1 MAKKKKN
8 NNQQAFMSP
17 EKYVREKVRTLKKG
31 TCYITPDD
39 GSGLVHVVVSR
50 LHTGGKISAAFYL
63 VDKFCLGVKK
73 SFYKLRL
80 DDYDFYEILDMLRS
94 KNGLE
99 ETTYDEAHNWV
110 YSAVEFAEEVGIKPC
125 KEFALTRYFL
135 DEDTDDVPLI
145 EYEFGD
151 HGKYHLFAQ
160 SNLEA
165 SRYLPQLRQH
175 LGDDFLFTISD
186 GEYDDEAAVWQ

>member
-1 MAKKKKN
+1 M
-8 NNQQAFMSP
+8 
-17 EKYVREKVRTLKKG
+17 
-31 TCYITPDD
+31 
-39 GSGLVHVVVSR
+39 
-50 LHTGGKISAAFYL
+50 
-63 VDKFCLGVKK
+63 
-73 SFYKLRL
+73 
-80 DDYDFYEILDMLRS
+80 
-94 KNGLE
+94 
-99 ETTYDEAHNWV
+99 
-110 YSAVEFAEEVGIKPC
+110 EFAEEVGIKPC

-175 LGDDFLFTISD
+175 PGDDFLFTISD